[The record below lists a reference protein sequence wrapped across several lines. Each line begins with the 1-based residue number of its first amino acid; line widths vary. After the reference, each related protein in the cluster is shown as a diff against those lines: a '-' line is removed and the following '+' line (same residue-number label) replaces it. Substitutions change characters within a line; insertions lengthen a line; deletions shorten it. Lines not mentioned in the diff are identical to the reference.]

1 MVRVHRMAA
10 RAPPNRFWL
19 TVFPQFVAA
28 FFLVVVSLA
37 GVSTSVRTTRT
48 ILNRI
53 IISLDLLNV
62 VRRPF
67 VGDRG
72 HCKQIGYAY
81 ECLVSPTEYVIEM
94 VELWTHRNET
104 KRSVVVA
111 PRISNS
117 FYRYL
122 GTVGQVQRLHQIY
135 EFSVR
140 AFFFSA
146 QLAAVRTAE
155 GQHQCSFREWDEL
168 IIIFIDV
175 AKT

>member
-1 MVRVHRMAA
+1 M
-10 RAPPNRFWL
+10 
-19 TVFPQFVAA
+19 AA

-94 VELWTHRNET
+94 VEL
-104 KRSVVVA
+104 
-111 PRISNS
+111 
-117 FYRYL
+117 
-122 GTVGQVQRLHQIY
+122 
-135 EFSVR
+135 
-140 AFFFSA
+140 
-146 QLAAVRTAE
+146 
-155 GQHQCSFREWDEL
+155 
-168 IIIFIDV
+168 
-175 AKT
+175 